1 MPEPGAAP
9 SLIGAPVK
17 RREDQRLLT
26 GRGRFV
32 ADLLRPGM
40 VHAAFLRS
48 PHAHARILRI
58 DATAATFGPG
68 GVAVFTA
75 DDLRPHARPLRAL
88 SRMRGYAVTEMPA
101 LASDKARYAGEAVAA
116 VLAESRYAAE
126 DAVDRIVVDYAPLPA
141 ASDPRTAMADGSP
154 LVHEEIKTNVILSR
168 AFSQGDVTAALAGSA
183 VRVADRFRFRRH
195 AAVAIEN
202 RAGLAEWDAG
212 AGALTLWTSTQV
224 PGMLREALADLLLL
238 PAHRVRVVAPDVGGG
253 FGMKSALY
261 PEEVAVCALARL
273 LGRPVKWIGDRR
285 EDLLTS
291 TQAWDE
297 DIEAELGLD
306 GDGRILGL
314 RASVWADLGAY
325 SIYPWT
331 ASIEAIQ
338 VVSFLPGPYRVPHYH
353 AEAWGVATNKAPMG
367 PYRGVGRPVSTFVM
381 EGLID
386 RAARRLGMDPAAL
399 RLANLIRPDELP
411 YRSPSG
417 LVWDSGAFIE
427 TLERACDAVDYA
439 RLRAAPPRDAAA
451 RRRTGIGIASY
462 VELTG
467 VGSAIPASPG
477 ADIATGTEGATVR
490 VDPAGTVTAAFGLA
504 CHGQGHETT
513 LAQIIAQEVGVELD
527 AVRVVHGDTE
537 AGPIGTGT
545 YASRSAVIGGG
556 AAILASR
563 AVRDKALLIA
573 AHRLEVDPRDLEM
586 AGGVAWVRGAPDRRI
601 PLSDIARTAYFGV
614 RRLPKDMEP
623 GLEATRYYDP
633 YIGTA
638 ANATHIA
645 LVEVDLDLCSV
656 TLARY
661 VIVEDAGRI
670 INPLIVEGQAIGG
683 VAQGLGAALLE
694 EVVYSDDG
702 QPLTG
707 SLMDYVIPT
716 AVEMPLVEVMHVEQ
730 PSPSTLGGFKG
741 VGEGGTIGAPAA
753 IANAVADALAPL
765 GVEITELPITPE
777 RLFRLLDRRREPAV
791 ECAP

>member
-1 MPEPGAAP
+1 MEPGAAP
-9 SLIGAPVK
+9 PLIGAPVK
-17 RREDQRLLT
+17 RREDRRFLT

-32 ADLLRPGM
+32 ADLVAPGM
-40 VHAAFLRS
+40 LHAAFLRS
-48 PHAHARILRI
+48 PHAHARILGI
-58 DATAATFGPG
+58 ETAAARASA
-68 GVAVFTA
+68 GVIAVLTA
-75 DDLRPHARPLRAL
+75 DDLRPHARPIRAL
-88 SRMRGYAVTEMPA
+88 SRMRGYTATEMPA
-101 LASDKARYAGEAVAA
+101 LASGKARYAGEAVA
-116 VLAESRYAAE
+116 VVVAESRYRAE
-126 DAVDRIVVDYAPLPA
+126 DALDRIVVDYAPLA
-141 ASDPRTAMADGSP
+141 VATDPRGAMTGGSP
-154 LVHEEIKTNVILSR
+154 LVHEDTTSNVILSR
-168 AFSQGDVTAALAGSA
+168 AFSQGDVAAALAGSA
-183 VRVADRFRFRRH
+183 VRVADRFRFHRH

-202 RAGLAEWDAG
+202 RACLAEWDAG
-212 AGALTLWTSTQV
+212 AGSLTLWTSTQV
-224 PGMLREALADLLLL
+224 PGMLREALAELLTI
-238 PAHRVRVVAPDVGGG
+238 PAHRVRVIAPDVGGG

-261 PEEVAVCALARL
+261 PEEVAVSALARL

-297 DIEAELGLD
+297 DVEAELGLD

-314 RASVWADLGAY
+314 RASVWADVGAY

-353 AEAWGVATNKAPMG
+353 GQAWGVATNKAPMG

-381 EGLID
+381 EALVD
-386 RAARRLGMDPAAL
+386 RAARRLGMDPAAI

-417 LVWDSGAFIE
+417 LVWDSGSFTE
-427 TLERACDAVDYA
+427 SLERACEAVDYE
-439 RLRAAPPRDAAA
+439 RLRAEQRRAVGT
-451 RRRTGIGIASY
+451 RRRIGIGIASY

-513 LAQIIAQEVGVELD
+513 LAQIVAQELGVEID

-537 AGPIGTGT
+537 AGPVGSGT

-573 AHRLEVDPRDLEM
+573 AHQLEADVRDLELSN
-586 AGGVAWVRGAPDRRI
+586 GVAWVRGASDRRVR
-601 PLSDIARTAYFGV
+601 LSEIARAAYLGR
-614 RRLPKDMEP
+614 RRLPKGMEP
-623 GLEATRYYDP
+623 GLEATRFYDP

-638 ANATHIA
+638 ASATHIA
-645 LVEVDLDLCSV
+645 LVEVDLDLCAV
-656 TLARY
+656 TLARH
-661 VIVEDAGRI
+661 VVVEDCGRI
-670 INPLIVEGQAIGG
+670 INPMIVEGQAIGG

-694 EVVYSDDG
+694 EIVYGDGG

-716 AVEMPLVEVMHVEQ
+716 AVEMAPVEVVHLER

-777 RLFRLLDRRREPAV
+777 RLFHLLDRRPPAAV

>member
-1 MPEPGAAP
+1 VDLAAP
-9 SLIGAPVK
+9 PLIGASVK
-17 RREDQRLLT
+17 RREDRRLLT

-32 ADLLRPGM
+32 ADLSLPGM
-40 VHAAFLRS
+40 LHAAFLRS
-48 PHAHARILRI
+48 PHAHARILGI
-58 DATAATFGPG
+58 DSTAARSCEGI
-68 GVAVFTA
+68 VRVFTA
-75 DDLRPHARPLRAL
+75 EDLRPHARPIRAL
-88 SRMRGYAVTEMPA
+88 SRMRGYTVTEMPA
-101 LASDKARYAGEAVAA
+101 LASGKARYAGEAVGA
-116 VLAESRYAAE
+116 VVAENRYAAE
-126 DAVDRIVVDYAPLPA
+126 DALDRMIVHYAPLA
-141 ASDPRTAMADGSP
+141 AVTDPRAAMLGGSP
-154 LVHEEIKTNVILSR
+154 LVHEEAAGNALLSR
-168 AFSQGDVTAALAGSA
+168 AFSHGDVASALAGAA
-183 VRVADRFRFRRH
+183 VRVADRFRFHRH

-202 RAGLAEWDAG
+202 RACLAEWNAG
-212 AGALTLWTSTQV
+212 GGSLTLWTATQV
-224 PGMLREALADLLLL
+224 PGMLREALAALLEI
-238 PAHRVRVVAPDVGGG
+238 PAHRVRVIAPDVGGG
-253 FGMKSALY
+253 FGVKSALY
-261 PEEVAVCALARL
+261 PEEVAVSVLARL
-273 LGRPVKWIGDRR
+273 LGRPVKWVGDRR

-297 DIEAELGLD
+297 DIEGELGLD
-306 GDGRILGL
+306 ADGRIAAL
-314 RASVWADLGAY
+314 RAKVWADVGAY

-353 AEAWGVATNKAPMG
+353 GEAWGIATNKAPMG

-381 EGLID
+381 EALVD
-386 RAARRLGMDPAAL
+386 RAARRLGMDPAAI
-399 RLANLIRPDELP
+399 RRINLIRPGELP

-417 LVWDSGAFIE
+417 LVWDSGSFVE
-427 TLERACDAVDYA
+427 SLERACEAVDYA
-439 RLRAAPPRDAAA
+439 RLRAEQPRDAGA
-451 RRRTGIGIASY
+451 RRLRGIGIASY

-490 VDPAGTVTAAFGLA
+490 VDPGGTVTAAFGLA

-513 LAQIIAQEVGVELD
+513 LAQVVAQELGVEID

-537 AGPIGTGT
+537 AGPVGSGT

-573 AHRLEVDPRDLEM
+573 AHRLEADVRDLELSR
-586 AGGVAWVRGAPDRRI
+586 GVAWVRGAPDRRI
-601 PLSDIARTAYFGV
+601 AMAEIARTAYFGA
-614 RRLPKDMEP
+614 RRLPTGMEP
-623 GLEATRYYDP
+623 GLEATRFYDP

-638 ANATHIA
+638 ATATHIA
-645 LVEVDLDLCSV
+645 EVDVDLDLCSV
-656 TLARY
+656 TLTRY
-661 VIVEDAGRI
+661 TIVEDSGRI
-670 INPLIVEGQAIGG
+670 INPMIVEGQALGG

-694 EVVYSDDG
+694 EIVYGDAG

-716 AVEMPLVEVMHVEQ
+716 AVEMPPVEVLHLEA

-753 IANAVADALAPL
+753 IASAVADALAPL

-777 RLFRLLDRRREPAV
+777 RLFRLLDRRRTPAV

>member
-1 MPEPGAAP
+1 MEHAAP
-9 SLIGAPVK
+9 PLIGASVK
-17 RREDQRLLT
+17 RREDRRLLT

-32 ADLLRPGM
+32 ADIVLPGM
-40 VHAAFLRS
+40 LHAAFLRS

-58 DATAATFGPG
+58 DAAGATSSA
-68 GVAVFTA
+68 GVVRVFTA
-75 DDLRPHARPLRAL
+75 PDLREHARPIRAL
-88 SRMRGYAVTEMPA
+88 SRMRGYTVTEMPA
-101 LASDKARYAGEAVAA
+101 LASGKARYAGEAVA
-116 VLAESRYAAE
+116 VVVAESRYAAE
-126 DAVDRIVVDYAPLPA
+126 DALDRIVVDYAPLA
-141 ASDPRTAMADGSP
+141 AVTDPRAAMADGSP
-154 LVHEEIKTNVILSR
+154 LVHEDAPSNVILSR
-168 AFSQGDVTAALAGSA
+168 AFSQGDVAAALAGSA
-183 VRVADRFRFRRH
+183 VRVADRFRFHRH

-202 RAGLAEWDAG
+202 RACLAEWDAG
-212 AGALTLWTSTQV
+212 AGSLTLWTSTQV
-224 PGMLREALADLLLL
+224 PGMLREALADLLAI
-238 PAHRVRVVAPDVGGG
+238 PAHRVRVIAPDVGGG

-261 PEEVAVCALARL
+261 PEEVAVSAVARL

-306 GDGRILGL
+306 NDGRIRAL
-314 RASVWADLGAY
+314 RANVWADVGAY

-353 AEAWGVATNKAPMG
+353 GEAWGVATNKAPMG

-381 EGLID
+381 EALVD
-386 RAARRLGMDPAAL
+386 RAARRLGIDPAAI
-399 RLANLIRPDELP
+399 RLANLIRSDELP

-417 LVWDSGAFIE
+417 LVWDSGSFTE
-427 TLERACDAVDYA
+427 SLERACEALDYP
-439 RLRAAPPRDAAA
+439 RLRAEQRRDVGA

-513 LAQIIAQEVGVELD
+513 LAQIVAQELGVEID

-537 AGPIGTGT
+537 AGPVGSGT

-563 AVRDKALLIA
+563 AVREKALQIA
-573 AHRLEVDPRDLEM
+573 AHRLEADVRDLELSNG
-586 AGGVAWVRGAPDRRI
+586 AAWVRGAPDRRVQF
-601 PLSDIARTAYFGV
+601 SEIARTAYLGA
-614 RRLPKDMEP
+614 RRLPKGMEP
-623 GLEATRYYDP
+623 GLEATRFYDP

-638 ANATHIA
+638 ANATHVA
-645 LVEVDLDLCSV
+645 VVEVDLDLCSV
-656 TLARY
+656 TLTRY

-670 INPLIVEGQAIGG
+670 INPMIVEGQAIGG
-683 VAQGLGAALLE
+683 MAQGLGAALLE
-694 EVVYSDDG
+694 EIVYGDGG

-716 AVEMPLVEVMHVEQ
+716 AVEMPPVEVLHLEE

-765 GVEITELPITPE
+765 GVDITELPITPA
-777 RLFRLLDRRREPAV
+777 RLFRLLDRRPGAAV